1 MYHNPRAR
9 TFTTSS
15 PIDPAVLTFHRTLPS
30 YSRTPLLRLPPLP
43 HLSLNHVFLKDES
56 ARFSLPAFKILG
68 ASWASYRALTKRLDI
83 PATSSLEDVKH
94 AAQGQGVTLHAA
106 TDGNFGRAIA
116 RMAGLLGV
124 RARIYVPEIM
134 VSKTKALIV
143 GEGAEVVVG
152 NGDYDAAVRA
162 AENGAK
168 GQGGLLVQDDAWEG
182 YEEIPQVSL

>member
-1 MYHNPRAR
+1 M
-9 TFTTSS
+9 
-15 PIDPAVLTFHRTLPS
+15 
-30 YSRTPLLRLPPLP
+30 
-43 HLSLNHVFLKDES
+43 
-56 ARFSLPAFKILG
+56 
-68 ASWASYRALTKRLDI
+68 
-83 PATSSLEDVKH
+83 
-94 AAQGQGVTLHAA
+94 TLHAA